1 MDVLTAL
8 KNVPVIA
15 ILRSRDAGRLVEVSD
30 VLAKEGI
37 AAIEFTLTTAGAI
50 GALREYARA
59 KPAGVALGAGTV
71 LDEGM
76 AEAAVAAGA
85 TYLITPAVRPA
96 VVAAAKRLGVAV
108 IPGALT
114 PSEILATWESG
125 VTAVKV
131 FPAPLLGGP
140 AYLQAVRAP
149 LPDIPLIPTGGVG
162 IDDARAYLDAGA
174 VAVGVGAPLVGDAC
188 EDGSLDALR
197 ERAQRLVAA
206 VSG

>member
-1 MDVLTAL
+1 VDVLTAL

-30 VLAKEGI
+30 VLAETGI

-50 GALREYARA
+50 DALREYAKA
-59 KPAGVALGAGTV
+59 KPDGVALGAGTV
-71 LDEGM
+71 LDEEM

-131 FPAPLLGGP
+131 FPAPLVGGP
-140 AYLQAVRAP
+140 GYLRAVRAP
-149 LPDIPLIPTGGVG
+149 LPDVPLIPTGGVG

-174 VAVGVGAPLVGDAC
+174 IAVGVGAPLVGDAC
-188 EDGSLDALR
+188 EEGSLDALR
-197 ERAQRLVAA
+197 ERAERLVAA
-206 VSG
+206 VTG